1 MNKPMP
7 AHTIAPGLLPGVKP
21 DDLTK
26 VFCKNCGEESN
37 GFIPICELRHAGRFQ
52 TATGQPILVNF
63 NKGFACA
70 KCGAVNEFTIKGV
83 TDIGEK
89 EEDKSLN

>member
-1 MNKPMP
+1 MNKPMSNVL
-7 AHTIAPGLLPGVKP
+7 APGLLPGVKP
-21 DDLTK
+21 DDLTS
-26 VFCKNCGEESN
+26 VSCKKCEDESSGN
-37 GFIPICELRHAGRFQ
+37 FIPICELRHAGRFQ

-70 KCGAVNEFTIKGV
+70 KCGAINEFTIKGV
-83 TDIGEK
+83 TDIREK